1 MNRIA
6 IMQPY
11 LFPYL
16 GYFQLIHSVD
26 TFVLYD
32 NLKYIHKGWV
42 NRNRLL
48 QVNGPPF
55 YFNIPV
61 PKRNLSKMKIK
72 DIKLKDDSWKRK
84 LLINIYQNYKR
95 SEYFE
100 EVFPVLER
108 IILYKTDSLS
118 RLNKTSIINISTF
131 LKIETDIIADP
142 AFDMRLEDKLNVDAS
157 NLLNVFP
164 EIELETPTRMVV
176 RVIALCKELM
186 AHTYINPIGGV
197 ELYPKEDFKRNKI
210 DILFLK
216 MKDIQYRQN
225 SINFHPGLSII
236 DVLMNCGKAGTK
248 ELLNEYTLV

>member
-16 GYFQLIHSVD
+16 GYFQLIHAVD

-32 NLKYIHKGWV
+32 NVKYIYQGWV

-55 YFNIPV
+55 YFIIPV
-61 PKRNLSKMKIK
+61 PKKNLSKMMIK

-84 LLINIYQNYKR
+84 LLKSIYRNYKR

-100 EVFPVLER
+100 EVFPVVEQS
-108 IILYKTDSLS
+108 IIYKTDSLS

-131 LKIETDIIADP
+131 LNIETHIIADP
-142 AFDMRLEDKLNVDAS
+142 AFDTRLEDKLKVDAS
-157 NLLNVFP
+157 DLLNVFP
-164 EIELETPTRMVV
+164 EIELETPTKMVV
-176 RVIALCKELM
+176 RAIAICKELI

-197 ELYPKEDFKRNKI
+197 KLYSKEDFKRNKI
-210 DILFLK
+210 NIHFLK
-216 MKDIQYRQN
+216 MKNIKYLQN

-236 DVLMNCGKAGTK
+236 DVLMNCGKEGTK
-248 ELLNEYTLV
+248 ELLNDFTLV